1 MASRWWKDLLLRSL
15 PESIIVRLQAADH
28 YLNGEPEIRLLPHLC
43 DKAKVTLDIGANIGS
58 YTYFAR
64 RYSRQVYAYE
74 ANPELAA
81 RLERLFPDVTVRH
94 AAVSDQPG
102 ELVLRIPVKGEH
114 VQHELASVAEQ
125 QGASEETVEYRVPAH
140 RVDDEKLTN
149 VGFIK
154 IDVERHELP
163 VMKGAMKTIVACL
176 PVIMSEVSP
185 LLYPGTLPEMF
196 AFLTEL
202 GYTGWFKFEGDY
214 YPLSKFRGE
223 IHANPDLYGKRFMN
237 NNVIFLPAG
246 FDDSFLRLP

>member
-1 MASRWWKDLLLRSL
+1 MANRWWKDVLQRVL
-15 PESIIVRLQAADH
+15 PESIIIRFQAADH

-43 DKAKVTLDIGANIGS
+43 DKAKVTLDIGANIGV

-64 RYSRQVYAYE
+64 RHSRHVYAYE

-81 RLERLFPDVTVRH
+81 RFQQLFPDVTVQQ

-102 ELVLRIPVKGEH
+102 ELVLRIPVKGQH

-125 QGASEETVEYRVPAH
+125 RGASGESVEYRVPAR
-140 RVDDEKLTN
+140 RVDDQEITN

-163 VMKGAMKTIVACL
+163 VMKGAMKTIAACL
-176 PVIMSEVSP
+176 AVIMSEVSP
-185 LLYPGTLPEMF
+185 LLYPCALPEMF
-196 AFLTEL
+196 KFLTEL
-202 GYTGWFKFEGDY
+202 GYTGWFKFEGKY
-214 YPLSKFRGE
+214 LPLSQFRGE

-237 NNVIFLPAG
+237 NNVIFLPRG
-246 FDDSFLRLP
+246 LDDSFLRLP

>member
-1 MASRWWKDLLLRSL
+1 MANRWWKDLLQRVL
-15 PESIIVRLQAADH
+15 PESIIIRLQAADH

-43 DKAKVTLDIGANIGS
+43 DKAKITLDIGANIGV

-64 RYSRQVYAYE
+64 RYSRHVYAYE

-94 AAVSDQPG
+94 AAVSDQSG
-102 ELVLRIPVKGEH
+102 ELVLRIPIEGEQ
-114 VQHELASVAEQ
+114 VQHELASVAEEG
-125 QGASEETVEYRVPAH
+125 GASGECVEYRVPAH
-140 RVDDEKLTN
+140 PVDDQELTN

-163 VMKGAMKTIVACL
+163 VMQGAMKTITACL

-185 LLYPGTLPEMF
+185 LLYPRALPEMF
-196 AFLTEL
+196 GFLTDL
-202 GYTGWFKFEGDY
+202 GYTGWFKFEGKY
-214 YPLSKFRGE
+214 LPLSQFRGE
-223 IHANPDLYGKRFMN
+223 THANPDLYGKRFMN
-237 NNVIFLPAG
+237 NNVIFLPGG